1 MKICCI
7 QNFNLKEMSGLV
19 CFYERSCAP
28 TFVKTVSNTFIS
40 IYHPSCLQNAAVNE
54 ENYFSNCQN
63 ENIEKVF
70 GFINQPFQF
79 SLITENIRKIPKTQ
93 AWKRRGNEGLGWK

>member
-1 MKICCI
+1 
-7 QNFNLKEMSGLV
+7 MSGLV

-63 ENIEKVF
+63 ENIEKVLA
-70 GFINQPFQF
+70 FINQTISF
-79 SLITENIRKIPKTQ
+79 SLIKENFQIPKTQ
-93 AWKRRGNEGLGWK
+93 AWKRRGNEELGWK

>member
-1 MKICCI
+1 
-7 QNFNLKEMSGLV
+7 MSGLTGV
-19 CFYERSCAP
+19 FLSEELCTNFYKNC
-28 TFVKTVSNTFIS
+28 VSNTFLS
-40 IYHPSCLQNAAVNE
+40 IHHPSCLQNAAVNE